1 MRIDQRNNNELREI
15 KIEKSPMEFSSGS
28 VIISTGKTKVLCSA
42 SIEKGVPKFLTGQNE
57 GWLTAEYSMLP
68 GSTAPRT
75 NRGNNKKGRSQ
86 EIQRLIGRSLR
97 AALDF
102 TKLGENTVMID
113 CDILQADGGTRTAA
127 ITGGYIALHIA
138 IKKCQKENMLK
149 ENPIIN
155 KIAATSI
162 GLIGNDVLLD
172 LCYEEDY
179 KAGADFNL
187 VMADNGNIIE
197 IQGAAEKQTF
207 DIKTLNKVLEI
218 GASGIKEIFEIQDQ
232 IISDI

>member
-42 SIEKGVPKFLTGQNE
+42 SVEEGVPKFLTGKNE

-102 TKLGENTVMID
+102 TKLGENTIMMD

-138 IKKCQKENMLK
+138 IEKCQKENMLK

-155 KIAATSI
+155 KVAATSI

-207 DIKTLNKVLEI
+207 DVKTLNKVLKI
-218 GASGIKEIFEIQDQ
+218 GSAGIKEIFEIQDQ